1 MQDTSWE
8 LFWEAKVEEL
18 ISYFVVVAAAA
29 AVVDGM
35 VVRLKVILAL
45 IDVVLVELLRAAAFL
60 VAMMAAETFVMKLVS
75 AAYGVYYLL

>member
-18 ISYFVVVAAAA
+18 ISYFVVAAA

-60 VAMMAAETFVMKLVS
+60 VAMMAAETLVMKLVS

>member
-18 ISYFVVVAAAA
+18 ISYFVVAAA
-29 AVVDGM
+29 AVADGM

>member
-18 ISYFVVVAAAA
+18 ISYFVVAAA

-60 VAMMAAETFVMKLVS
+60 VPMMAAETFVMKLVS

>member
-18 ISYFVVVAAAA
+18 ISYFVVAAA
-29 AVVDGM
+29 AVVDGV

-75 AAYGVYYLL
+75 AAHGVYYLL

>member
-18 ISYFVVVAAAA
+18 ISYFVVAAA
-29 AVVDGM
+29 AVVDGV

>member
-18 ISYFVVVAAAA
+18 ISYFVVAAA

-45 IDVVLVELLRAAAFL
+45 IDVVLVEMLRAAAFL

>member
-18 ISYFVVVAAAA
+18 ISYFVVAAA
-29 AVVDGM
+29 AVADGM

-60 VAMMAAETFVMKLVS
+60 VAMMAAETLVMKLVS

>member
-18 ISYFVVVAAAA
+18 ISYFVVAAA

-35 VVRLKVILAL
+35 VVRLKMILAL

-60 VAMMAAETFVMKLVS
+60 VGMMAAETLVMKLVS

>member
-18 ISYFVVVAAAA
+18 ISYFVVAAA

>member
-18 ISYFVVVAAAA
+18 ISYFVVAAAA
-29 AVVDGM
+29 AVADGM

-60 VAMMAAETFVMKLVS
+60 VAMMAAETLVMKLVS

>member
-18 ISYFVVVAAAA
+18 ISYFVVAAA

-45 IDVVLVELLRAAAFL
+45 IDVVLVELLRAATFL

>member
-1 MQDTSWE
+1 MQNTSWE

-18 ISYFVVVAAAA
+18 ISYFVVAAA

>member
-18 ISYFVVVAAAA
+18 ISYFLVAAA

>member
-18 ISYFVVVAAAA
+18 ISYFVVPAA

-75 AAYGVYYLL
+75 AAHGVYY

>member
-1 MQDTSWE
+1 MQYTSGK

-18 ISYFVVVAAAA
+18 ISYFGVAA
-29 AVVDGM
+29 AVVDGI

-45 IDVVLVELLRAAAFL
+45 IDVVLVELLRAAAAAFL

-75 AAYGVYYLL
+75 VAYGVYYLL

>member
-1 MQDTSWE
+1 MHYTSWE

-18 ISYFVVVAAAA
+18 ISYFVVAAA

-35 VVRLKVILAL
+35 VVRLKMILAL

-60 VAMMAAETFVMKLVS
+60 VGMMAAETLVMKLVS

>member
-1 MQDTSWE
+1 MQDTSGT

-18 ISYFVVVAAAA
+18 ISYFVVAA

-35 VVRLKVILAL
+35 VVRVKVILAL

-75 AAYGVYYLL
+75 VAYGVYYLL